1 MRVST
6 NLESMF
12 GSENKFDHE
21 YYSAVLLEV
30 NLLKQVPV
38 SLLNFFVCWG
48 WIQYGCI
55 YPLFVFFLVAE
66 VVWEVMIYIMWT

>member
-30 NLLKQVPV
+30 NLLK
-38 SLLNFFVCWG
+38 
-48 WIQYGCI
+48 
-55 YPLFVFFLVAE
+55 
-66 VVWEVMIYIMWT
+66 